1 MYSIKIEVTNFL
13 MDLDTYENKKEI
25 QLLFASWNRILEYQ
39 VNRIFNIPLRN
50 FKSEMEIGT

>member
-1 MYSIKIEVTNFL
+1 

-50 FKSEMEIGT
+50 F